1 MKTLGVHVTTD
12 PRALIAAADTA
23 LGIEFGSTRIK
34 AVLIGP
40 DHEVLATGGHAW
52 ENHLEGGL
60 WSYTLDE
67 AVATILV
74 NLSSQPASLGEVA
87 RGVSGELILSNRDLS
102 EAEREAPGVLEPWEA
117 RVYLA

>member
-1 MKTLGVHVTTD
+1 MTTD
-12 PRALIAAADTA
+12 TRALIAAADTA

-60 WSYTLDE
+60 WSY
-67 AVATILV
+67 
-74 NLSSQPASLGEVA
+74 LS
-87 RGVSGELILSNRDLS
+87 LIPL
-102 EAEREAPGVLEPWEA
+102 
-117 RVYLA
+117 